1 MYILALIA
9 LLVAYI
15 SVIFAM
21 KYMKNTKLFNGLFVC
36 IVAVCYLLVMLTV
49 YLDVGFA
56 DWNFQNTLP
65 TANVSPVMFC
75 LTIFVLFLPKKAR
88 CYCLLLVTLLSVGM
102 LASTIFGCIY
112 NASIGYKFHF
122 HFLLDYIAHVAL
134 SLWGIYLVKTN
145 QVKVENKSCIV
156 SMCMIFAYATL
167 MLILNVIFDTA
178 FFGLSLNGKHNIYN
192 MVITSNSYLSALL
205 YYAGLFVVLLAGMFL
220 QKYMSKKPIDNYKN

>member
-88 CYCLLLVTLLSVGM
+88 RYCLLLVSLLSGGM

-205 YYAGLFVVLLAGMFL
+205 YYAGLFVVLIAGMFL

>member
-65 TANVSPVMFC
+65 TANVSPLMFC

-88 CYCLLLVTLLSVGM
+88 RYCLLLVSLLSVGM

-205 YYAGLFVVLLAGMFL
+205 YYAGLFVVLIAGMFL